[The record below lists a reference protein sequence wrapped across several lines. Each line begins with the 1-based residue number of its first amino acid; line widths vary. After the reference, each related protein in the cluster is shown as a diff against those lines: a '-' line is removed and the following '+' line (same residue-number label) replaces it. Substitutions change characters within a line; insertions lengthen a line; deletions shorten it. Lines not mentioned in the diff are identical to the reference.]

1 MKTKRSK
8 VGKRQPVVLSRGE
21 LRILIAGIFVVCI
34 LSMILG
40 FVMGRGFKGIS
51 SEVSLND
58 EIDIISPD
66 TRDGSMEEETSLTF
80 FKTLPD
86 DENEKEEKDIE
97 DKKIVPPL
105 IKSKKVLSDQ
115 VKIDPIRKKLSN
127 RIEDVAANKKDI
139 PGHGYTIQVSS
150 FRDESQALDLK
161 TTLKKK
167 GYDVH
172 IKSVEIPERGVWYRV
187 FVGVYNSKKDAEK
200 AAKKIHFEEKL
211 PTLVTEQ

>member
-1 MKTKRSK
+1 METKRSK
-8 VGKRQPVVLSRGE
+8 VGKRQSVVLSRGE

-66 TRDGSMEEETSLTF
+66 IRDGSMEEETSLTF

-86 DENEKEEKDIE
+86 DEKEEKDIE
-97 DKKIVPPL
+97 DKKIVQPL

-161 TTLKKK
+161 STLKKK
-167 GYDVH
+167 GYDVR

-187 FVGVYNSKKDAEK
+187 FVGAYNSKKDAEK
-200 AAKKIHFEEKL
+200 AAKRIHFEERL